1 MFRFFRHGFSLDE
14 FKVSTLVIGFLA
26 VLVSSIFGYFMFG
39 DITDNF
45 LSLAET
51 LVYAI
56 AGVNA
61 VNGVASIVDKQKA
74 KTIVNVDTETVSIDS
89 TNIEKNES
97 DESPQDEFKI

>member
-1 MFRFFRHGFSLDE
+1 MFKFFRHGFSLDE
-14 FKVSTLVIGFLA
+14 FKVSTLVIGFLT
-26 VLVSSIFGYFMFG
+26 VLVSSIFAYFMFG

-51 LVYAI
+51 LIYSI

-89 TNIEKNES
+89 TNES
-97 DESPQDEFKI
+97 NESPQDEFKI

>member
-1 MFRFFRHGFSLDE
+1 MFKFFRHGFSLDE

-51 LVYAI
+51 LIYAI

-61 VNGVASIVDKQKA
+61 VNGVATIVDRT
-74 KTIVNVDTETVSIDS
+74 KTKNKNVDVEIV
-89 TNIEKNES
+89 EEANES
-97 DESPQDEFKI
+97 PNEEFKI